1 MFINTANRV
10 ANIFI
15 GLKDITSKMHN
26 TSVSIVFIKTDLFV
40 DVIPRSTEIEGLFV
54 NENDHLLLP
63 LVACLWAQIMV
74 NQK

>member
-1 MFINTANRV
+1 
-10 ANIFI
+10 
-15 GLKDITSKMHN
+15 MHN

-40 DVIPRSTEIEGLFV
+40 DVIPRSTEIEGLLV

-63 LVACLWAQIMV
+63 LVACLWAQIMI

>member
-1 MFINTANRV
+1 
-10 ANIFI
+10 
-15 GLKDITSKMHN
+15 MHN

-63 LVACLWAQIMV
+63 LVACL
-74 NQK
+74 